1 MSTDFELNTKPRD
14 VFGTK
19 ASRRLRRLDQV
30 PAMIYGADQNNEA
43 VLLDHHEIMR
53 NLGVE
58 AFHSAIISLKT
69 ESGSQQV
76 VLREVQRHRV
86 QPRLVHVDFQRIKAT
101 EKLHMKIPLH
111 FEGVDEAP
119 GVKVEEGIFSP
130 LMTELDIT
138 CLPKDLPEYIEI
150 DVSAL
155 GINDVIHLSSV
166 ELPEGVELTGVLHEG
181 EDPTIVTVMP
191 PREIEEEV
199 LEVEEGIEGEE
210 GVEGE
215 EGEAAEGAVPATEES
230 AGDADSS
237 KEKAE
242 E

>member
-1 MSTDFELNTKPRD
+1 MSTNFELNAKARD
-14 VFGTK
+14 VFGTN

-30 PAMIYGADQNNEA
+30 PAMIYGGDQDNEA
-43 VLLDHHEIMR
+43 VLLDHHEIMH
-53 NLGVE
+53 NLEVE
-58 AFHSAIISLKT
+58 AFHSAIISLNT
-69 ESGSQQV
+69 GSGSQQV
-76 VLREVQRHRV
+76 ILREVQHHRYR
-86 QPRLVHVDFQRIKAT
+86 PRLVHVDFQRIKAT
-101 EKLHMKIPLH
+101 ERLHMKIPLH
-111 FEGVDEAP
+111 FAGVDEAP

-166 ELPEGVELTGVLHEG
+166 ELPEGVDLTVVPHEG
-181 EDPTIVTVMP
+181 EDPSVVTVMP
-191 PREIEEEV
+191 PRTIEEEV
-199 LEVEEGIEGEE
+199 LEAEDGVEVVEVEEG
-210 GVEGE
+210 
-215 EGEAAEGAVPATEES
+215 AASATGES

>member
-1 MSTDFELNTKPRD
+1 VSTNFELNAKARD
-14 VFGTK
+14 VFGTN

-30 PAMIYGADQNNEA
+30 PAMIYGGDQDNEA
-43 VLLDHHEIMR
+43 VLLDHHEIMH
-53 NLGVE
+53 NLEVE
-58 AFHSAIISLKT
+58 AFHSAIISLNT
-69 ESGSQQV
+69 GSGSQQV
-76 VLREVQRHRV
+76 ILREVQHHRYR
-86 QPRLVHVDFQRIKAT
+86 PRLVHVDFQRIKAT
-101 EKLHMKIPLH
+101 ERLHMKIPLH
-111 FEGVDEAP
+111 FAGVDEAP

-130 LMTELDIT
+130 LMTELDVT

-166 ELPEGVELTGVLHEG
+166 ELPEGVDLTVVPHEG
-181 EDPTIVTVMP
+181 EDPSVVTVMP
-191 PREIEEEV
+191 PRTIEEEV
-199 LEVEEGIEGEE
+199 LEAEDGVEVVEVEEG
-210 GVEGE
+210 
-215 EGEAAEGAVPATEES
+215 AASATGES

>member
-1 MSTDFELNTKPRD
+1 MSTNFELNAKARD
-14 VFGTK
+14 VFGTN

-30 PAMIYGADQNNEA
+30 PAMIYGGDQDNEA
-43 VLLDHHEIMR
+43 VLLDHHEIMH
-53 NLGVE
+53 NLEVE
-58 AFHSAIISLKT
+58 AFHSAIISLNT
-69 ESGSQQV
+69 GSGSQQV
-76 VLREVQRHRV
+76 ILREVQHHRYR
-86 QPRLVHVDFQRIKAT
+86 PRLVHVDFQRIKAT
-101 EKLHMKIPLH
+101 ERLHMKIPLH
-111 FEGVDEAP
+111 FAGVDEAP

-130 LMTELDIT
+130 LMTELDVT

-166 ELPEGVELTGVLHEG
+166 ELPEGVDLTVVPHEG
-181 EDPTIVTVMP
+181 EDPSVVTVMP
-191 PREIEEEV
+191 PRTIEEEV
-199 LEVEEGIEGEE
+199 LEAEDGVEVVEVEEG
-210 GVEGE
+210 
-215 EGEAAEGAVPATEES
+215 AVSATGES

>member
-1 MSTDFELNTKPRD
+1 MSTNFELNAKARD
-14 VFGTK
+14 VFGTN

-30 PAMIYGADQNNEA
+30 PAMIYGGNQDNEA
-43 VLLDHHEIMR
+43 VLLDHHEIMH
-53 NLGVE
+53 NLEVE
-58 AFHSAIISLKT
+58 AFHSAIISLNT
-69 ESGSQQV
+69 GSGSQQV
-76 VLREVQRHRV
+76 ILREVQHHRYR
-86 QPRLVHVDFQRIKAT
+86 PRLVHVDFQRIKAT
-101 EKLHMKIPLH
+101 ERLHMKIPLH
-111 FEGVDEAP
+111 FAGVDEAP

-130 LMTELDIT
+130 LMTELDVT

-166 ELPEGVELTGVLHEG
+166 ELPEGVDLTVVPHEG
-181 EDPTIVTVMP
+181 EDPSFVTVMP
-191 PREIEEEV
+191 PRTIEEEV
-199 LEVEEGIEGEE
+199 LEAEDGVEVVEVEEG
-210 GVEGE
+210 
-215 EGEAAEGAVPATEES
+215 AASATGES

>member
-1 MSTDFELNTKPRD
+1 MSTNFELNAKARD
-14 VFGTK
+14 VFGTN

-30 PAMIYGADQNNEA
+30 PAMIYGGDQDNEA
-43 VLLDHHEIMR
+43 VLLNHHEIMH
-53 NLGVE
+53 NLEVE
-58 AFHSAIISLKT
+58 AFHSAIISLNT
-69 ESGSQQV
+69 GSGSQQV
-76 VLREVQRHRV
+76 ILREVQHHRYR
-86 QPRLVHVDFQRIKAT
+86 PRLVHVDFQRIKAT
-101 EKLHMKIPLH
+101 ERLHMKIPLH
-111 FEGVDEAP
+111 FAGVDEAP

-130 LMTELDIT
+130 LMTELDVT

-166 ELPEGVELTGVLHEG
+166 ELPEGVDLTVVPHEG
-181 EDPTIVTVMP
+181 EDPSVVTVMP
-191 PREIEEEV
+191 PRTIEEEV
-199 LEVEEGIEGEE
+199 LEAEDGVEVVEVEEG
-210 GVEGE
+210 
-215 EGEAAEGAVPATEES
+215 AASATGES

>member
-1 MSTDFELNTKPRD
+1 MSTNFELNAKPRD
-14 VFGTK
+14 VFGTN
-19 ASRRLRRLDQV
+19 ASRRLRHLDQV
-30 PAMIYGADQNNEA
+30 PAMIYGGDQDNEA
-43 VLLDHHEIMR
+43 VLLDHHEIMH
-53 NLGVE
+53 NLEVE
-58 AFHSAIISLKT
+58 AFHSAIISLNSG
-69 ESGSQQV
+69 SGSQQV
-76 VLREVQRHRV
+76 ILREVQRHRYR
-86 QPRLVHVDFQRIKAT
+86 PRLVHVDFQRIKAT
-101 EKLHMKIPLH
+101 ERLHMKIPLH

-130 LMTELDIT
+130 LMTELDVT

-166 ELPEGVELTGVLHEG
+166 ELPEGVDLTVVPHEG
-181 EDPTIVTVMP
+181 EDPSVVTVMP
-191 PREIEEEV
+191 PRTIEEEV
-199 LEVEEGIEGEE
+199 LEAEDGVEVVEVEEG
-210 GVEGE
+210 
-215 EGEAAEGAVPATEES
+215 AASATGES

>member
-1 MSTDFELNTKPRD
+1 MSTNFELNAKARD
-14 VFGTK
+14 VFGTN

-30 PAMIYGADQNNEA
+30 PAMIYGGDQDNEA
-43 VLLDHHEIMR
+43 VLLDHHEIMH
-53 NLGVE
+53 NLEVE
-58 AFHSAIISLKT
+58 AFHSAIISLNT
-69 ESGSQQV
+69 GSGSQQV
-76 VLREVQRHRV
+76 ILREVQRHRYR
-86 QPRLVHVDFQRIKAT
+86 PRLVHVDFQRIKAT
-101 EKLHMKIPLH
+101 ERLHMKIPLH
-111 FEGVDEAP
+111 FAGVDEAP

-130 LMTELDIT
+130 LMTELDVT

-166 ELPEGVELTGVLHEG
+166 ELPEGVDLTVVLHEG
-181 EDPTIVTVMP
+181 EDPSVVTVMP
-191 PREIEEEV
+191 PRTIEEEV
-199 LEVEEGIEGEE
+199 LEAEDGVEVVEVEEG
-210 GVEGE
+210 
-215 EGEAAEGAVPATEES
+215 AASATGES

>member
-1 MSTDFELNTKPRD
+1 MSTNFELNAKARD
-14 VFGTK
+14 VFGTN

-30 PAMIYGADQNNEA
+30 PAMIYGGDQDNEA
-43 VLLDHHEIMR
+43 VLLDHHEIMH
-53 NLGVE
+53 NLEVE
-58 AFHSAIISLKT
+58 AFHSAIISLNT
-69 ESGSQQV
+69 GSGSQQV
-76 VLREVQRHRV
+76 ILREVQHHRYR
-86 QPRLVHVDFQRIKAT
+86 PRLVHVDFQRIKAT
-101 EKLHMKIPLH
+101 ERLHMKIPLH
-111 FEGVDEAP
+111 FAGVDEAP

-130 LMTELDIT
+130 LMTELDVT

-166 ELPEGVELTGVLHEG
+166 ELPEGVDLTVVLHEG
-181 EDPTIVTVMP
+181 EDPSVVTVMP
-191 PREIEEEV
+191 PRTIEEEV
-199 LEVEEGIEGEE
+199 LEAEDGVEVVEVEEG
-210 GVEGE
+210 
-215 EGEAAEGAVPATEES
+215 AASATGES

>member
-1 MSTDFELNTKPRD
+1 MSTNFELNTKPRD

-30 PAMIYGADQNNEA
+30 PAMIYGANQNNEA
-43 VLLDHHEIMR
+43 VLLAHNEIMR
-53 NLGVE
+53 NLEVE
-58 AFHSAIISLKT
+58 AFHSAIISLNT
-69 ESGSQQV
+69 GSGSQQV
-76 VLREVQRHRV
+76 ILREVQHHRYR
-86 QPRLVHVDFQRIKAT
+86 PRLVHVDFQRIKAT
-101 EKLHMKIPLH
+101 ERLHMKIPLH
-111 FEGVDEAP
+111 FAGVDEAP

-130 LMTELDIT
+130 LMTELDVT

-166 ELPEGVELTGVLHEG
+166 ELPEGVDLTVVPHEG
-181 EDPTIVTVMP
+181 EDPSVVTVMP
-191 PREIEEEV
+191 PRTIEEEV
-199 LEVEEGIEGEE
+199 LEAEE
-210 GVEGE
+210 GVEVV
-215 EGEAAEGAVPATEES
+215 EGEAEAEASATGES
-230 AGDADSS
+230 ADDADSS

>member
-1 MSTDFELNTKPRD
+1 MSTNFELNAKPRD
-14 VFGTK
+14 VFGTN
-19 ASRRLRRLDQV
+19 ASRRLRHLDQV
-30 PAMIYGADQNNEA
+30 PAMIYGGDQDNEA
-43 VLLDHHEIMR
+43 VLLDHHEIMH
-53 NLGVE
+53 NLEVE
-58 AFHSAIISLKT
+58 AFHSAIISLNT
-69 ESGSQQV
+69 GSGSQQV
-76 VLREVQRHRV
+76 ILREVQHHRYR
-86 QPRLVHVDFQRIKAT
+86 PRLVHVDFQRIKAT
-101 EKLHMKIPLH
+101 ERLHMKIPLH
-111 FEGVDEAP
+111 FAGVDEAP

-166 ELPEGVELTGVLHEG
+166 ELPEGVDLTVVLHEG
-181 EDPTIVTVMP
+181 EDPSVVTVMP
-191 PREIEEEV
+191 PRTIEEEV
-199 LEVEEGIEGEE
+199 LEAEDGVEVVEVEEG
-210 GVEGE
+210 
-215 EGEAAEGAVPATEES
+215 AASATGES

>member
-1 MSTDFELNTKPRD
+1 MSTNFELNAKPRD
-14 VFGTK
+14 VFGTN
-19 ASRRLRRLDQV
+19 ASRRLRHLDQV
-30 PAMIYGADQNNEA
+30 PAMIYGGDQDNEA
-43 VLLDHHEIMR
+43 VLLDHHEIMH
-53 NLGVE
+53 NLEVE
-58 AFHSAIISLKT
+58 AFHSAIISLNT
-69 ESGSQQV
+69 GSGSQQV
-76 VLREVQRHRV
+76 ILREVQHHRYR
-86 QPRLVHVDFQRIKAT
+86 PRLVHVDFQRIKAT
-101 EKLHMKIPLH
+101 ERLHMKIPLH
-111 FEGVDEAP
+111 FAGVDEAP

-166 ELPEGVELTGVLHEG
+166 ELPEGVDLTVVLHEG
-181 EDPTIVTVMP
+181 EDPSIVTIMP
-191 PREIEEEV
+191 PRAIEEEV
-199 LEVEEGIEGEE
+199 LEAEE
-210 GVEGE
+210 GVEVVEVE
-215 EGEAAEGAVPATEES
+215 EGAASATGES

>member
-1 MSTDFELNTKPRD
+1 MSTNFELNAKPRE
-14 VFGTK
+14 VFGTN

-30 PAMIYGADQNNEA
+30 PAMIYGGDQDNEA
-43 VLLDHHEIMR
+43 VLLDHHEIMH
-53 NLGVE
+53 NLEVE
-58 AFHSAIISLKT
+58 AFHSAIISLNT
-69 ESGSQQV
+69 GSGSQQV
-76 VLREVQRHRV
+76 ILREVQHHRYR
-86 QPRLVHVDFQRIKAT
+86 PRLVHVDFQRIKAT
-101 EKLHMKIPLH
+101 ERLHMKIPLH
-111 FEGVDEAP
+111 FAGVDEAP

-130 LMTELDIT
+130 LMTELDVT

-166 ELPEGVELTGVLHEG
+166 ELPEGVDLTVVLHEG
-181 EDPTIVTVMP
+181 EDPSVVTVMP
-191 PREIEEEV
+191 PRTIEEEV
-199 LEVEEGIEGEE
+199 LEAEDGVEVVEVEEG
-210 GVEGE
+210 
-215 EGEAAEGAVPATEES
+215 AASATGES

>member
-1 MSTDFELNTKPRD
+1 MSANFELNAKARD
-14 VFGTK
+14 VFGTN

-30 PAMIYGADQNNEA
+30 PAMIYGGDQDNEA
-43 VLLDHHEIMR
+43 VLLDHHEIMH
-53 NLGVE
+53 NLEVE
-58 AFHSAIISLKT
+58 AFHSAIISLNT
-69 ESGSQQV
+69 GSGSQQV
-76 VLREVQRHRV
+76 ILREVQHHRYR
-86 QPRLVHVDFQRIKAT
+86 PRLVHVDFQRIKAT
-101 EKLHMKIPLH
+101 ERLHMKIPLH
-111 FEGVDEAP
+111 FAGVDEAP

-130 LMTELDIT
+130 LMTELDVT

-166 ELPEGVELTGVLHEG
+166 ELPEGVDLTVVLHEG
-181 EDPTIVTVMP
+181 EDPSVVTVMP
-191 PREIEEEV
+191 PRTIEEEV
-199 LEVEEGIEGEE
+199 LEAEDGVEVVEVEEG
-210 GVEGE
+210 
-215 EGEAAEGAVPATEES
+215 AASATGES

>member
-1 MSTDFELNTKPRD
+1 MSTNFELNAKARD
-14 VFGTK
+14 VFGTN

-30 PAMIYGADQNNEA
+30 PAMIYGGDQDNEA
-43 VLLDHHEIMR
+43 VLLDHHEIMH
-53 NLGVE
+53 NLEVE
-58 AFHSAIISLKT
+58 AFHSAIISLNT
-69 ESGSQQV
+69 GSGSQQV
-76 VLREVQRHRV
+76 ILREVQHHRYR
-86 QPRLVHVDFQRIKAT
+86 PRLVHVDFQRIKAT
-101 EKLHMKIPLH
+101 ERLHMKIPLH
-111 FEGVDEAP
+111 FAGVDEAP

-130 LMTELDIT
+130 LMTELDVT

-166 ELPEGVELTGVLHEG
+166 ELPEGVDLTVVPHEG
-181 EDPTIVTVMP
+181 EDPSVVTVMP
-191 PREIEEEV
+191 PRAIEEEV
-199 LEVEEGIEGEE
+199 LEAEDGVEVVEVEEG
-210 GVEGE
+210 
-215 EGEAAEGAVPATEES
+215 AASATGES

>member
-1 MSTDFELNTKPRD
+1 MSTNFELNAKARD
-14 VFGTK
+14 VFGTN

-30 PAMIYGADQNNEA
+30 PAMIYGGDQDNEA
-43 VLLDHHEIMR
+43 VLLDHHEIMH
-53 NLGVE
+53 NLEVE
-58 AFHSAIISLKT
+58 AFHSAIISLNT
-69 ESGSQQV
+69 GSGSQQV
-76 VLREVQRHRV
+76 ILREVQHHRYR
-86 QPRLVHVDFQRIKAT
+86 PRLVHVDFQRIKAT
-101 EKLHMKIPLH
+101 ERLHMKIPLH

-166 ELPEGVELTGVLHEG
+166 ELPEGVELTVVLHEG
-181 EDPTIVTVMP
+181 EDPSVVTVMP
-191 PREIEEEV
+191 PRTIEEEV
-199 LEVEEGIEGEE
+199 LEAEDGVEVVEVEEG
-210 GVEGE
+210 
-215 EGEAAEGAVPATEES
+215 AASATGES

>member
-1 MSTDFELNTKPRD
+1 M
-14 VFGTK
+14 
-19 ASRRLRRLDQV
+19 
-30 PAMIYGADQNNEA
+30 
-43 VLLDHHEIMR
+43 
-53 NLGVE
+53 
-58 AFHSAIISLKT
+58 
-69 ESGSQQV
+69 
-76 VLREVQRHRV
+76 
-86 QPRLVHVDFQRIKAT
+86 VHVDFQRIKAT

-138 CLPKDLPEYIEI
+138 CLPKDLPEYIAI

-166 ELPEGVELTGVLHEG
+166 ELPEGVELTVVLHEG
-181 EDPTIVTVMP
+181 EDPSVVTVVP
-191 PREIEEEV
+191 PREIEEET
-199 LEVEEGIEGEE
+199 LEVEE

-215 EGEAAEGAVPATEES
+215 EGEAAEGALPATEES
-230 AGDADSS
+230 TGDAHSP

>member
-1 MSTDFELNTKPRD
+1 MSTNFELNAKARD
-14 VFGTK
+14 VFGTN

-30 PAMIYGADQNNEA
+30 PAMIYGGDQDNEA
-43 VLLDHHEIMR
+43 VLLDHHEIMH
-53 NLGVE
+53 NLEVE
-58 AFHSAIISLKT
+58 AFHSAIISLNT
-69 ESGSQQV
+69 GSGSQQV
-76 VLREVQRHRV
+76 ILREVQHHRYR
-86 QPRLVHVDFQRIKAT
+86 PRLVHVDFQRIKAT
-101 EKLHMKIPLH
+101 ERLHMKIPLH
-111 FEGVDEAP
+111 FAGVDEAP

-130 LMTELDIT
+130 LMTELDVT

-166 ELPEGVELTGVLHEG
+166 ELPEGVDLTVVPHEG
-181 EDPTIVTVMP
+181 EDPSVVTVMP
-191 PREIEEEV
+191 PRTIEEEV
-199 LEVEEGIEGEE
+199 LGAED
-210 GVEGE
+210 GVEVVE
-215 EGEAAEGAVPATEES
+215 VAEGAASATGES

>member
-1 MSTDFELNTKPRD
+1 MSTNFELNAKARD
-14 VFGTK
+14 VFGTN

-30 PAMIYGADQNNEA
+30 PAMIYGGDQVNEA
-43 VLLDHHEIMR
+43 VLLDHHEIMH
-53 NLGVE
+53 NLEVE
-58 AFHSAIISLKT
+58 AFHSAIISLNT
-69 ESGSQQV
+69 GSGSQQV
-76 VLREVQRHRV
+76 ILREVQHHRYR
-86 QPRLVHVDFQRIKAT
+86 PRLVHVDFQRIKAT
-101 EKLHMKIPLH
+101 ERLHMKIPLH
-111 FEGVDEAP
+111 FAGVDEAP

-130 LMTELDIT
+130 LMTELDVT

-166 ELPEGVELTGVLHEG
+166 ELPEGVDLTVVPHEG
-181 EDPTIVTVMP
+181 EDPSVVTVMP
-191 PREIEEEV
+191 PRTIEEEV
-199 LEVEEGIEGEE
+199 LEAEDGVEVVEVEEG
-210 GVEGE
+210 
-215 EGEAAEGAVPATEES
+215 AASATGES

>member
-1 MSTDFELNTKPRD
+1 MSTNFELNAKARD
-14 VFGTK
+14 VFGTN

-30 PAMIYGADQNNEA
+30 PAMIYGGDQDNEA
-43 VLLDHHEIMR
+43 VLLDHHEIMH
-53 NLGVE
+53 NLEVE
-58 AFHSAIISLKT
+58 AFHSAIISLNT
-69 ESGSQQV
+69 GSGSQQV
-76 VLREVQRHRV
+76 ILREVQHHRYR
-86 QPRLVHVDFQRIKAT
+86 PRLVHVDFQRIKAT
-101 EKLHMKIPLH
+101 ERLHMKIPLH
-111 FEGVDEAP
+111 FAGVDEAP
-119 GVKVEEGIFSP
+119 GLKVEEGIFSP

-166 ELPEGVELTGVLHEG
+166 ELPEGVDLTVVPHEG
-181 EDPTIVTVMP
+181 EDPSVVTVMP
-191 PREIEEEV
+191 PRAIEEEV
-199 LEVEEGIEGEE
+199 LEAEDGVEVVEVEEG
-210 GVEGE
+210 
-215 EGEAAEGAVPATEES
+215 AASATGES